1 MWKWWKQHLIK
12 LQRYLIIIWM
22 IKGKGIT
29 NAESLEKYVHTEW
42 GKV

>member
-1 MWKWWKQHLIK
+1 MWKWWKQQLIK

-22 IKGKGIT
+22 IKGKGIA
-29 NAESLEKYVHTEW
+29 NAESLEKNVHTEW